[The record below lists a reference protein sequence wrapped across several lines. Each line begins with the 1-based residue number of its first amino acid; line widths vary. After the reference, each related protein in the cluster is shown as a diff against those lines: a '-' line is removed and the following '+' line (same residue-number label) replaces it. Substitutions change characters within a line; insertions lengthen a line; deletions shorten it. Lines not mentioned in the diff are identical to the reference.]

1 MTSLNEMIQLL
12 ITPTIETLLM
22 VSVSSVVAFVLGLPI
37 GICLYVTQENG
48 IMENRSV
55 FRIFDALVN
64 MCRSLPFIILM
75 ILLFPLSRIIVGTTI
90 GTIATIVPLSI
101 GASPFIGRI
110 VENALNEVGGGII
123 EAVHSMGASNFEI
136 IWKVVIPEALP
147 SLVSGMTLSI
157 INILGYSA
165 MAGAIGGGG
174 LGDLAI
180 RFGFHRFQTDV
191 LIASVVVIILLV
203 QCIQFTGNKL
213 TNAIY
218 IRRAI
223 K

>member
-75 ILLFPLSRIIVGTTI
+75 ILLFPLSRIIVGNNYRNNSYNSPTI
-90 GTIATIVPLSI
+90 DWSIAVYRSNC
-101 GASPFIGRI
+101 RKC
-110 VENALNEVGGGII
+110 VE
-123 EAVHSMGASNFEI
+123 
-136 IWKVVIPEALP
+136 
-147 SLVSGMTLSI
+147 
-157 INILGYSA
+157 
-165 MAGAIGGGG
+165 
-174 LGDLAI
+174 
-180 RFGFHRFQTDV
+180 
-191 LIASVVVIILLV
+191 
-203 QCIQFTGNKL
+203 
-213 TNAIY
+213 
-218 IRRAI
+218 
-223 K
+223 

>member
-1 MTSLNEMIQLL
+1 MTPLNEMINLL
-12 ITPTIETLLM
+12 VDPTLETITM
-22 VSVSSVVAFVLGLPI
+22 VVVASFISFVLGLPI
-37 GICLYVTQENG
+37 GMSLYMTQKEGLLENKL
-48 IMENRSV
+48 
-55 FRIFDALVN
+55 IFNVLDTVVN

-75 ILLFPLSRIIVGTTI
+75 ILLFPLSRLIVGTTI
-90 GTIATIVPLSI
+90 GTAATIVPLAI
-101 GASPFIGRI
+101 GASPFVGRI

-123 EAVHSMGASNFEI
+123 EAVTAMGASKTEI
-136 IWKVVIPEALP
+136 ILKVIIPEALP
-147 SLVSGMTLSI
+147 SLISGMTLAV

-191 LIASVVVIILLV
+191 LIASVIVIIALV
-203 QCIQFTGNKL
+203 QMIQFSGNKL
-213 TNAIY
+213 AYNVY
-218 IRRAI
+218 VRRAL

>member
-1 MTSLNEMIQLL
+1 MTPLNEMINLL
-12 ITPTIETLLM
+12 VDPTLETITM
-22 VSVSSVVAFVLGLPI
+22 VVVASFISFVLGLPI
-37 GICLYVTQENG
+37 GMSLYMTQKEGLLENKL
-48 IMENRSV
+48 
-55 FRIFDALVN
+55 IFNVLDTVVN

-75 ILLFPLSRIIVGTTI
+75 ILLFPLSRLIVGTTI
-90 GTIATIVPLSI
+90 GTAATIVPLAI
-101 GASPFIGRI
+101 GASPFVGRI

-123 EAVHSMGASNFEI
+123 EAVTAMGASKTEI
-136 IWKVVIPEALP
+136 ILKVIIPEALP
-147 SLVSGMTLSI
+147 SLISGMTLAV

-191 LIASVVVIILLV
+191 LIASVIVIIVLV
-203 QCIQFTGNKL
+203 QMIQFSGNKL
-213 TNAIY
+213 AYNVY
-218 IRRAI
+218 VRRAL